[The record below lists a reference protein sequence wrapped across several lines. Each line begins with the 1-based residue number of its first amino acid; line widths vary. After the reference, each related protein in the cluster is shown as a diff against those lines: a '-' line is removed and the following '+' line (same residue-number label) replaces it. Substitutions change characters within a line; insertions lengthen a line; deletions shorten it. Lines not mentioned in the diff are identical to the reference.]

1 MVKEVKFSK
10 EEVDNI
16 QKIRDGYDELVVKLG
31 QIEMSIINLQS
42 NKNSLIKESESLK
55 IEENEIIKSMTEKY
69 GDGQLDVN
77 TGVFIPE

>member
-1 MVKEVKFSK
+1 MSKEVKFSK